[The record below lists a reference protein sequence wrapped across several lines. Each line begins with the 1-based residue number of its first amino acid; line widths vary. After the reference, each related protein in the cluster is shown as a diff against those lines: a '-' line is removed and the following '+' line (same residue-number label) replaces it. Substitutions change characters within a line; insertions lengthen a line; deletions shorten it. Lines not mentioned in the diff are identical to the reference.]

1 MKYGLSPP
9 KGHTWTK
16 EIVPAQHFT
25 VWIYFPQSMRVY
37 VLKKYIEEEEKKYQA
52 LLIMQDKGIQLCSDS
67 PRTSASSSEMAVSF
81 KGLY

>member
-1 MKYGLSPP
+1 
-9 KGHTWTK
+9 
-16 EIVPAQHFT
+16 
-25 VWIYFPQSMRVY
+25 MRVY
-37 VLKKYIEEEEKKYQA
+37 VFKKYIEEEEEKKYQA